1 MLRRDP
7 KGKVAAAKTH
17 RPNQAYNAVEFC
29 NRIPPITDMDR
40 TCPIGRFGPKAVIT
54 KVIRSPRRYERP
66 AMEWQEIVCA
76 ENPFDFFARKNGAV
90 VPVANKPDF

>member
-1 MLRRDP
+1 MKSR
-7 KGKVAAAKTH
+7 H
-17 RPNQAYNAVEFC
+17 SS
-29 NRIPPITDMDR
+29 
-40 TCPIGRFGPKAVIT
+40 FGPKAVIT

>member
-1 MLRRDP
+1 MMSAYPL
-7 KGKVAAAKTH
+7 AANLIVQ
-17 RPNQAYNAVEFC
+17 RGNWRE
-29 NRIPPITDMDR
+29 
-40 TCPIGRFGPKAVIT
+40 GPKAVIT

-90 VPVANKPDF
+90 VPAANKPDF